1 MGKCGIDTNH
11 WGSQELDENYWAIP
25 RFPYSLDSQRGKCN
39 KIMGKHHIP
48 ISQDCSN
55 TSEVCVRCFFSS
67 NPQPHPIHW
76 VPLLFQGS
84 WVARWPWAP
93 SNCPRHP
100 LLAVPGARAAHPA
113 AHPAEPGAPWASAG
127 CPGHLCRGLLR
138 PFTGSLTINN
148 WNFIWISLGF
158 HRDIIYNDVIGY
170 VYIYICIQTVYSI

>member
-11 WGSQELDENYWAIP
+11 WGSQELGENYWAIP
-25 RFPYSLDSQRGKCN
+25 RFPYSLDSQRGKMQQN
-39 KIMGKHHIP
+39 HGKTPHPHITHIP
-48 ISQDCSN
+48 RLLKYIWSLCSLLFQN
-55 TSEVCVRCFFSS
+55 SES
-67 NPQPHPIHW
+67 NPQPAPTPSNW

-100 LLAVPGARAAHPA
+100 LPAVPGAPAARPAARAAR
-113 AHPAEPGAPWASAG
+113 PAEPGAPWASAG

-138 PFTGSLTINN
+138 PEITGSLTINN

-158 HRDIIYNDVIGY
+158 HRDIMM
-170 VYIYICIQTVYSI
+170 